1 MWRASAL
8 RIILVS
14 GFVLEA
20 LVAIHSSLDAIA
32 VGAFH
37 VLWIVGVFYALLA
50 VGLYYSQ
57 RNLYLSASI
66 LIVTVYA
73 AAFSIICFVRQFE
86 VAKLGY
92 LFIYTTPIIARL
104 FFGTRLAL
112 VLMLFNTLPFFVLLR
127 NQPLVMMPA
136 LDITLP
142 AAHSYIQ
149 SLLFLFFNVCLPLAV
164 FRALHAL
171 DASALRHRQTS
182 AELETSHAQYQEI
195 FQNAGSPILLCDSD
209 SRILQANSLANA
221 LLGRSEDQCADGSSL
236 FDWIAL
242 DGSIRFKQHVM
253 DDVSNLPTTAYRTR
267 DGKMVALENIS
278 ATSKEHYI
286 VALRDVSGLHSMHDA
301 LQRSQERESFLSSHD
316 RLTNLP
322 NRDMLRHHL
331 GDILSSADDSHP
343 IALVS
348 FRVNSIRHANEK
360 FGAYAGDVM
369 IRRFAEDLTL
379 TLPPDCFCARLRSI
393 VFSFVIDQVRN
404 PSEIA
409 RKVEK
414 IRDSLSKEM
423 DIDGARLMVQLS
435 AGIALARKG
444 DLEPDDLIRR
454 SEVALDSARRSSD
467 HGIALFDESD
477 ALQIRRSVEVE
488 VGIVSALKRR
498 EFRLVYQPK
507 VTHDG
512 SIAGLEALIRWQSP
526 TLGAVT
532 PGEFIQVAESA
543 GLIREITNF
552 VVDAACAQIRSWLD
566 QYGTCPP
573 VAINLSAVD
582 IARHDLLH
590 LIESCCALHGITPE
604 YLEFEITETGLIG
617 NEALA
622 IHHLDELKIRGFGI
636 AIDDFGTGYSSLSK
650 LSHFPARSIKIDRSF
665 VAQIGFNKK
674 SELIIK
680 AIVSL
685 ARILSCTTV
694 AEGVENSS
702 QESFLKGIGC
712 EFFQGFLYYRPMEV
726 IDIDGVLLT

>member
-1 MWRASAL
+1 MRT
-8 RIILVS
+8 ILVS
-14 GFVLEA
+14 GFMLEA
-20 LVAIHSSLDAIA
+20 IVAIHSSLDALA
-32 VGAFH
+32 VGAYH
-37 VLWIVGVFYALLA
+37 VLWIVGVFYTLLA
-50 VGLYYSQ
+50 IGLYYSQ
-57 RNLYLSASI
+57 RRLYLSASI
-66 LIVTVYA
+66 LIATVYA
-73 AAFSIICFVRQFE
+73 AAFSIICFVREFE
-86 VAKLGY
+86 ISKLGY
-92 LFIYTTPIIARL
+92 LLIYTAPIIARL

-112 VLMLFNTLPFFVLLR
+112 LLMAFNAAPFFILLR
-127 NQPLVMMPA
+127 NQPIVNFPVM
-136 LDITLP
+136 DITLP
-142 AAHSYIQ
+142 GTHSYIQ
-149 SLLFLFFNVCLPLAV
+149 SLLFLFFNICLPLSV

-171 DASALRHRQTS
+171 DASLLRQRQTRT
-182 AELETSHAQYQEI
+182 ELETSHEQYQEI

-209 SRILQANSLANA
+209 SRILQANRLANT
-221 LLGRSEDQCADGSSL
+221 LLGRAEHQCDDGSSL

-253 DDVSNLPTTAYRTR
+253 DDVSNLPATAYRTR

-278 ATSKEHYI
+278 ATSKDHYI

-301 LQRSQERESFLSSHD
+301 LQRSQERESFLHNHD

-322 NRDMLRHHL
+322 NRDMLRLYL
-331 GDILSSADDSHP
+331 GDILAKTDDSHL

-369 IRRFAEDLTL
+369 IRRFAEDLTER
-379 TLPPDCFCARLRSI
+379 LPQDCFCARLRSI
-393 VFSFVIDQVRN
+393 VFSFVIEEVRD
-404 PSEIA
+404 PA
-409 RKVEK
+409 DTLRTVEK
-414 IRDSLSKEM
+414 IRDDLSREM

-454 SEVALDSARRSSD
+454 SEVALDSARRSSG
-467 HGIALFDESD
+467 HGIALFDEGD

-488 VGIVSALKRR
+488 VGIVSALKHR

-507 VTHDG
+507 VKHDG

-532 PGEFIQVAESA
+532 PGEFIQIAESA

-552 VVDAACAQIRSWLD
+552 VVDAACAQVRFWLD
-566 QYGTCPP
+566 KFGACPP

-590 LIESCCALHGITPE
+590 LIESCCAAHNITSE

-622 IHHLDELKIRGFGI
+622 IRHLDELKIRGFGI

-665 VAQIGFNKK
+665 VAQIGYNQK

-694 AEGVENSS
+694 AEGVENIG
-702 QESFLKGIGC
+702 QENFLKAIGC
-712 EFFQGFLYYRPMEV
+712 EFFQGFLYYRPLEV
-726 IDIDGVLLT
+726 RDIDSLLLA

>member
-1 MWRASAL
+1 
-8 RIILVS
+8 
-14 GFVLEA
+14 
-20 LVAIHSSLDAIA
+20 
-32 VGAFH
+32 
-37 VLWIVGVFYALLA
+37 
-50 VGLYYSQ
+50 
-57 RNLYLSASI
+57 
-66 LIVTVYA
+66 
-73 AAFSIICFVRQFE
+73 
-86 VAKLGY
+86 
-92 LFIYTTPIIARL
+92 
-104 FFGTRLAL
+104 
-112 VLMLFNTLPFFVLLR
+112 
-127 NQPLVMMPA
+127 
-136 LDITLP
+136 
-142 AAHSYIQ
+142 
-149 SLLFLFFNVCLPLAV
+149 
-164 FRALHAL
+164 
-171 DASALRHRQTS
+171 
-182 AELETSHAQYQEI
+182 
-195 FQNAGSPILLCDSD
+195 
-209 SRILQANSLANA
+209 ANA
-221 LLGRSEDQCADGSSL
+221 LLGRAGAKADDGSSL

-242 DGSIRFKQHVM
+242 DGSIRFRQHVM

-278 ATSKEHYI
+278 STSKEHYI

-322 NRDMLRHHL
+322 NRDMLRLYL
-331 GDILSSADDSHP
+331 GEVLNRKDDSSL

-360 FGAYAGDVM
+360 FGAYTGDVM
-369 IRRFAEDLTL
+369 IRRFAEDLT
-379 TLPPDCFCARLRSI
+379 TSLPPDCFCARLRSI
-393 VFSFVIDQVRN
+393 VFSFVIDKVRD
-404 PSEIA
+404 PA
-409 RKVEK
+409 DTLRTVEK
-414 IRDSLSKEM
+414 IRDSLSKEI
-423 DIDGARLMVQLS
+423 DIDGARLTVQLS

-454 SEVALDSARRSSD
+454 SEVALDSARRSSGQ
-467 HGIALFDESD
+467 GIALFDEGD

-488 VGIVSALKRR
+488 VGIVSALKHR

-532 PGEFIQVAESA
+532 PGEFIQIAENA

-552 VVDAACAQIRSWLD
+552 VVDAACAQVRFWLD
-566 QYGTCPP
+566 KYGACPP
-573 VAINLSAVD
+573 VAINLSAID

-590 LIESCCALHGITPE
+590 LIESSCAKHKIAPE

-622 IHHLDELKIRGFGI
+622 IHHLDELKIRGFSI

-694 AEGVENSS
+694 AEGVENIG
-702 QESFLKGIGC
+702 QEHFLKAIGC

-726 IDIDGVLLT
+726 RDIDSLLLT

>member
-1 MWRASAL
+1 MRV
-8 RIILVS
+8 ILVS
-14 GFVLEA
+14 GFMLGVIIA
-20 LVAIHSSLDAIA
+20 THSSLDAA
-32 VGAFH
+32 AAAGAYD
-37 VLWIVGVFYALLA
+37 VLWIAGVFCALLA

-57 RNLYLSASI
+57 RRLYLSASI
-66 LIVTVYA
+66 LILTVYG

-86 VAKLGY
+86 ISKLGY
-92 LFIYTTPIIARL
+92 LFIYATPILARL
-104 FFGTRLAL
+104 FFGARLAL
-112 VLMLFNTLPFFVLLR
+112 VLMMFNALPFFVLLR
-127 NQPLVMMPA
+127 NQPIPA
-136 LDITLP
+136 FPAINLTLP
-142 AAHSYIQ
+142 AADSTIQ
-149 SLLFLFFNVCLPLAV
+149 LLLFLFFNICLPLSV
-164 FRALHAL
+164 FRALHVLEAAL
-171 DASALRHRQTS
+171 LRHRQTR
-182 AELETSHAQYQEI
+182 AELETSHEQYQEI
-195 FQNAGSPILLCDSD
+195 FQNAGSPILLCDAD
-209 SRILQANSLANA
+209 SRILQANHLANA
-221 LLGRSEDQCADGSSL
+221 LLGRSEHRCGDGTSL

-301 LQRSQERESFLSSHD
+301 LQRSQEREDFLSSHD
-316 RLTNLP
+316 GLTKLP
-322 NRDMLRHHL
+322 NRDMLRHYL
-331 GDILSSADDSHP
+331 ADILGRADDSHL

-369 IRRFAEDLTL
+369 IRRFAEDLTER
-379 TLPPDCFCARLRSI
+379 LPPDCFCARLRSI
-393 VFSFVIDQVRN
+393 VFSFVIEQVSN
-404 PSEIA
+404 PA
-409 RKVEK
+409 DVVRAVEK
-414 IRDSLSKEM
+414 IRDDLSKEM

-454 SEVALDSARRSSD
+454 SEVALDSARRSGG
-467 HGIALFDESD
+467 HGIALFDEGD
-477 ALQIRRSVEVE
+477 ALQIKRSVEVE
-488 VGIVSALKRR
+488 VGIVSALKHR

-507 VTHDG
+507 VAHDG

-532 PGEFIQVAESA
+532 PGEFIQIAEGA

-552 VVDAACAQIRSWLD
+552 VVDAACAQVRLWLD
-566 QYGTCPP
+566 KYGTCPP

-582 IARHDLLH
+582 IARHDLLN
-590 LIESCCALHGITPE
+590 LIESCCALHHITPE

-622 IHHLDELKIRGFGI
+622 IRHLDELKIRGFNI

-665 VAQIGFNKK
+665 VAQIGFNQK

-694 AEGVENSS
+694 AEGVENMG
-702 QESFLKGIGC
+702 QEHFLKAIGC
-712 EFFQGFLYYRPMEV
+712 EFFQGFLYYRPLEV
-726 IDIDGVLLT
+726 RDIDSLLLT

>member
-1 MWRASAL
+1 M

-20 LVAIHSSLDAIA
+20 IVAIHSSLDALA
-32 VGAFH
+32 VGAYH
-37 VLWIVGVFYALLA
+37 VLWIVGAFYTLLA
-50 VGLYYSQ
+50 TGLYYSQ
-57 RNLYLSASI
+57 RRLYLSASI

-73 AAFSIICFVRQFE
+73 AAFSIICFVHQFE
-86 VAKLGY
+86 ISKLGY

-112 VLMLFNTLPFFVLLR
+112 MLMTFNVIPFFVLLR
-127 NQPLVMMPA
+127 NQPLFVFPA
-136 LDITLP
+136 MHLTLP
-142 AAHSYIQ
+142 GTHSYIQ
-149 SLLFLFFNVCLPLAV
+149 SLLFLFFNICLPLAV

-182 AELETSHAQYQEI
+182 AELETSHEQYQEI
-195 FQNAGSPILLCDSD
+195 FQNAGSPILLCDAD
-209 SRILQANSLANA
+209 SRILQANHLANA
-221 LLGRSEDQCADGSSL
+221 LLGRAEDQCGDGSSL

-278 ATSKEHYI
+278 ATSKDHYI

-301 LQRSQERESFLSSHD
+301 LQRSQERENFLNSHD
-316 RLTNLP
+316 RLTSLP
-322 NRDMLRHHL
+322 NRDMLRHFLADVL
-331 GDILSSADDSHP
+331 GRPDDGKL

-360 FGAYAGDVM
+360 FGAHAGDVM
-369 IRRFAEDLTL
+369 IRRFAEDLTAI
-379 TLPPDCFCARLRSI
+379 LPSHCFSARLRSI
-393 VFSFVIDQVRN
+393 VFSFVIDQVDDPAETLRG
-404 PSEIA
+404 
-409 RKVEK
+409 VEN

-444 DLEPDDLIRR
+444 DLESDDLIRR
-454 SEVALDSARRSSD
+454 SEVALDSARRAGGN
-467 HGIALFDESD
+467 GIALFDEGD

-488 VGIVSALKRR
+488 VGIVSALKNR

-532 PGEFIQVAESA
+532 PGEFIQIAESA
-543 GLIREITNF
+543 GSIRDITNF
-552 VVDAACAQIRSWLD
+552 VVDAACKQVRIWLD
-566 QYGTCPP
+566 KYGSCPP

-582 IARHDLLH
+582 IARHDLLQ
-590 LIESCCALHGITPE
+590 LIESSCAAHNITSE

-622 IHHLDELKIRGFGI
+622 IRHLDELKIRGFHI

-665 VAQIGFNKK
+665 VSQIGFNKK

-694 AEGVENSS
+694 AEGVENLG
-702 QESFLKGIGC
+702 QEHFLKAIGC
-712 EFFQGFLYYRPMEV
+712 EFFQGFLYYRPLEV
-726 IDIDGVLLT
+726 PDINTLLLR